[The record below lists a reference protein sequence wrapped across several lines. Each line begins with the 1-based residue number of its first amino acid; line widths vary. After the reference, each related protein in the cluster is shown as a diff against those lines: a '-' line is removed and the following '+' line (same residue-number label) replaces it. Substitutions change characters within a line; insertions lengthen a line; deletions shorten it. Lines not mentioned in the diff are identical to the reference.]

1 LREVCSA
8 AALRILH
15 VGEDDADR
23 VSLMQKSGL
32 TVERAKGS
40 LCTIKDFFA
49 KDKHFSAITFQEAN
63 DFPSSFV
70 LDTLRSR
77 SAAPF
82 VLFGNPTADLER
94 SAFPGLI
101 IPDQTPPFVWL
112 KYLLALISE
121 GVSLRARSRR
131 LREESAAIRRE
142 LGAVRAR
149 SAGLVYNDTGGK
161 KTFIVTMNAR
171 PVGSYS
177 VIADCVEIHGE
188 HLALVHSGGKLASL
202 FLMGAV
208 ESLVQLEDPLDPTEG

>member
-1 LREVCSA
+1 MRDVRSV

-23 VSLMQKSGL
+23 ISLMQKSGL
-32 TVERAKGS
+32 SVERAESS
-40 LCTIKDFFA
+40 LCAIKDCFA

-82 VLFGNPTADLER
+82 VLFGSPTADLER

-101 IPDQTPPFVWL
+101 IPDQTPSFVWL
-112 KYLLALISE
+112 KHLLALISE

-131 LREESAAIRRE
+131 LREQSAAIRRE
-142 LGAVRAR
+142 ARAVRAR
-149 SAGLVYNDTGGK
+149 SAGLVYKDAGSK
-161 KTFIVTMNAR
+161 KTFIVTMNLC
-171 PVGSYS
+171 PVGAYS
-177 VIADCVEIHGE
+177 VIAERVEIHGE
-188 HLALVHSGGKLASL
+188 HLVLVHSGGKLASL
-202 FLMGAV
+202 FHMGAV